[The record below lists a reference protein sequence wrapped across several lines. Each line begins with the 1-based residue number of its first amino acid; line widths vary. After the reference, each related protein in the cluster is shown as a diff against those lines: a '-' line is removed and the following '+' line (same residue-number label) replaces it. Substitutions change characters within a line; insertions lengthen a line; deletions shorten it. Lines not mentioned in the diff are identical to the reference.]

1 MGAILLVS
9 RTGSANASMAS
20 GTEFTAIT
28 AAVLGG
34 VAIQGGEGKLW
45 SVVVGTFILGI
56 LANGMQII
64 GLGVYAQYIAKGTIL
79 IAAMSFDMYQKSK
92 AARSVLAA

>member
-34 VAIQGGEGKLW
+34 VAFFEGGNIKAGDAEAIQWIEAIQKDKDPLVLPEQAL
-45 SVVVGTFILGI
+45 VVTQILEAI
-56 LANGMQII
+56 YKSAET
-64 GLGVYAQYIAKGTIL
+64 GLPV
-79 IAAMSFDMYQKSK
+79 
-92 AARSVLAA
+92 VL